1 MTIDVTTLRVDDV
14 VTTTDGDMGSVQEV
28 EAFSFGPE
36 CADAYTVRL
45 LTSAGAICLECWPDG
60 APIGHETAGI
70 QAVNKRAIT
79 SPVALATAKPG
90 NSPET
95 VTVPL
100 GHLIRLLSE
109 CNRLIG
115 RHSWD
120 KTDTMSALVEA
131 VDALTAEV
139 RR

>member
-1 MTIDVTTLRVDDV
+1 MTIDVTTLRLGDE
-14 VTTTDGDMGSVQEV
+14 VTTTDGDTGRVCEIA
-28 EAFSFGPE
+28 ETARKGRYFIG
-36 CADAYTVRL
+36 
-45 LTSAGAICLECWPDG
+45 LTGPDG
-60 APIGHETAGI
+60 ASDHRILCHQDG
-70 QAVNKRAIT
+70 
-79 SPVALATAKPG
+79 SPVADEPG
-90 NSPET
+90 VTSISSFMRADPAASSGSPQERAET

-131 VDALTAEV
+131 VDAITAEV

>member
-1 MTIDVTTLRVDDV
+1 MTIDVTTLCLGDE
-14 VTTTDGDMGSVQEV
+14 VTTTHGTTGHVCYLVTGDG
-28 EAFSFGPE
+28 F
-36 CADAYTVRL
+36 YTVGI
-45 LTSAGAICLECWPDG
+45 TTPPGEFYMECDHNGEPRGHGGSGILDVRQRSEAVPARPAAALQPDTI
-60 APIGHETAGI
+60 P
-70 QAVNKRAIT
+70 
-79 SPVALATAKPG
+79 P
-90 NSPET
+90 T

-131 VDALTAEV
+131 VDAVTAEV

>member
-1 MTIDVTTLRVDDV
+1 MTIDVTTLRLGDE
-14 VTTTDGDMGSVQEV
+14 VTATDGDTGRVSEI
-28 EAFSFGPE
+28 A
-36 CADAYTVRL
+36 
-45 LTSAGAICLECWPDG
+45 
-60 APIGHETAGI
+60 ETAREGRYFI
-70 QAVNKRAIT
+70 GLTRSDGTSDIRILCHQDG
-79 SPVALATAKPG
+79 SPVADELGVASIHSFMRA
-90 NSPET
+90 ET

-120 KTDTMSALVEA
+120 KTDTMSGLVEA
-131 VDALTAEV
+131 VDALTAEI

>member
-1 MTIDVTTLRVDDV
+1 MTIDVTTLRLGDE
-14 VTTTDGDMGSVQEV
+14 VTATDGDTGRVCEIA
-28 EAFSFGPE
+28 ETAREGRYFIG
-36 CADAYTVRL
+36 
-45 LTSAGAICLECWPDG
+45 LTRPDG
-60 APIGHETAGI
+60 TSDLRILCHQDG
-70 QAVNKRAIT
+70 
-79 SPVALATAKPG
+79 SPVADELGVASIHSFVRA
-90 NSPET
+90 ET